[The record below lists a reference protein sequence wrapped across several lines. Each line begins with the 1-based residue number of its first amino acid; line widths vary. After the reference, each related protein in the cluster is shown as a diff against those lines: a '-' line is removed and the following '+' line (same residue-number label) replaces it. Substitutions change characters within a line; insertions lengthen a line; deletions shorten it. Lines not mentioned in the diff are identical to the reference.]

1 MKTHFF
7 DVSIQ
12 NKLVTKVYN
21 KIDKTTI
28 KYLIV
33 SLFELL
39 FFFDSKDRTLLI
51 NENYFFDFLKHFFL
65 PRNVFSALRLSRIF
79 LMQTQQFIFSKLKR
93 KI

>member
-1 MKTHFF
+1 MKNQFF

-21 KIDKTTI
+21 KNDKTTI

-39 FFFDSKDRTLLI
+39 FFFNIKYRTLLI
-51 NENYFFDFLKHFFL
+51 DENYFFEFLTLFL
-65 PRNVFSALRLSRIF
+65 PRNVFSALRLSVNTF
-79 LMQTQQFIFSKLKR
+79 LQTQQFIF
-93 KI
+93 